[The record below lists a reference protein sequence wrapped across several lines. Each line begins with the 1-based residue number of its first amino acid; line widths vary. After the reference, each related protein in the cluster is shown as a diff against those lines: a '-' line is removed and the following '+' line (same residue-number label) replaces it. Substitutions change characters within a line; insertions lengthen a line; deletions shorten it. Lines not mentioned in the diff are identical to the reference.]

1 MGAVP
6 APLPRTQ
13 QPLALFIST
22 SEKEDRTL
30 TVSLWPLYYLWP
42 LLGFQSLR
50 QIDQQKRLR
59 KGGSAGSA
67 LPGEEAQARQ
77 SPV

>member
-30 TVSLWPLYYLWP
+30 TVSLWPKVVLSR
-42 LLGFQSLR
+42 F
-50 QIDQQKRLR
+50 
-59 KGGSAGSA
+59 
-67 LPGEEAQARQ
+67 
-77 SPV
+77 